1 MNNDLTFTNKKKTLI
16 SLALTLT
23 VIAGLLAIAS
33 FFDLQ
38 ISRILTK
45 GSLKVGEYISSSGFA
60 LFFEAV
66 GSSPLYLMVSLAGVI
81 VFWFGVRL
89 DKKLIVRVLVTF
101 VGAVMVIA
109 GFYLTFSDI
118 FEYVGAFVGQ
128 KLTAEGATD
137 VLIENAEELMGSL
150 YIDAICLVMA
160 VAGGLALISLW
171 KKVKKEDNEKYIWWS
186 LAIVCTVAFYLIV
199 HFIKSPIGRV
209 RFRTMHYLEST
220 ALGKEAF
227 DLYTPWYVI
236 NGKRK
241 LWDVAGANETNTL
254 YNFVSD
260 ACKSF
265 PSGHTFSAGMVYTL
279 LALPYLNKK
288 FATKKSRAILWT
300 VTICYTALVA
310 ISRIVAGAH
319 YMSDVLVGGSL
330 SFGGAM
336 ITREIFICRG
346 LHFKQLFG
354 KKKELLPISA
364 ETAISND
371 EVEATVGN
379 ETQDSENN

>member
-23 VIAGLLAIAS
+23 VIAGLLAVAS

-38 ISRILTK
+38 ISKILTK
-45 GSLKVGEYISSSGFA
+45 GSLDAGEYISHSGFA

-66 GSSPLYLMVSLAGVI
+66 GSSALYIMLSVAGVI
-81 VFWFGVRL
+81 SFWYGIRL
-89 DKKLIVRVLVTF
+89 NKHMAIRIIYAFIGAVLVL
-101 VGAVMVIA
+101 V
-109 GFYLTFSDI
+109 GFYMTFSDI

-128 KLTAEGATD
+128 RLTEKGATD

-160 VAGGLALISLW
+160 VASGLALISLW
-171 KKVKKEDNEKYIWWS
+171 KRVKKEDNEKYIRWS
-186 LAIVCTVAFYLIV
+186 YAIICTVAFYLIV

-209 RFRTMHYLEST
+209 RFRAMNYLSPEY
-220 ALGKEAF
+220 ANAF
-227 DLYTPWYVI
+227 DFYTPWYVI

-241 LWDVAGANETNTL
+241 LYDLVNANESNTL

-265 PSGHTFSAGMVYTL
+265 PSGHTFSAGMLYTL
-279 LALPYLNKK
+279 LALPYLNEK
-288 FATKKSRAILWT
+288 FAKRSSRAILWT
-300 VTICYTALVA
+300 VTIAYTGIVA

-336 ITREIFICRG
+336 ITREIFVCKG
-346 LHFKQLFG
+346 LHFKQLFC
-354 KKKELLPISA
+354 KKQELVVDNV
-364 ETAISND
+364 ETATNEETVDTESN
-371 EVEATVGN
+371 
-379 ETQDSENN
+379 